1 MKNGKIVGQ
10 NGELSGKTILLV
22 NTGSIKKKFV
32 VQRIKKLGL
41 HLIVLNK
48 EIVSWAQP
56 YVDQWI
62 LADTGNHQ
70 EALQAVK
77 VFLQDKQKV
86 NVDGVM
92 TFWEDDVLLTAR
104 ICDRF
109 NFIGIPFDVAK
120 KARNKHLFRE
130 FCVSHGLPAPRYK
143 LVKAPEDMEYV
154 QNNFVFP
161 LVIKP
166 TYGSSSAYVVKAEN
180 FEELQEIYNYVKK
193 NISTTGESALADGMD
208 IMVEEYIDG
217 NEVDIDMLL
226 QNGKLKFFSIV
237 DNFKTEEPF
246 FIETQ
251 EAVPS
256 SLPDKDQDKLVEM
269 AEKILEKLGVQN
281 GCVHFEAKIT
291 KTGPMPLEVNLRLG
305 GDEAFAFSKE
315 AWHVDLIDGALKIAI
330 GIYLDKVIKPEEP
343 YKYLISQTLTPP
355 HSGLLVKLDLDEKL
369 KTNKNIV
376 DLFIFKE
383 VGDSVLVPPE
393 GYEYMGW
400 VTVQGYNDLD
410 AEENLEEVLKD
421 IKFEV
426 AKYDPASSIGKT
438 SRKNRFSMAAIN
450 TNILKGAAKIEN
462 IRRLVLKD
470 KRDFRIGIIG
480 NNFAGIEGTVQNE
493 PASVGNQMME
503 VLAERGYQVTLFD
516 FNNVAKAYQELKESN
531 IDLAFN
537 VCERINGPSLLE
549 PHVAALLDT
558 LQIPY
563 TGSNP
568 LTLGI
573 CIDKIKV
580 KKLLTYHNIPTP
592 KWDYVYS
599 LDEEIRADLEYPL
612 IVKPSNTDNSTGIS
626 NDSVVTNPAELK
638 RQLKQ
643 VIVELKRPAL
653 IEEYIEGDE
662 YDVAILGSEEKD
674 LRVLPL
680 SRSIFDKL
688 PAGYWHIYPF
698 EAKFLNDP
706 IYKNNIELQ
715 EPAKNINVKLSYLI
729 SEIALDTYSILDCHD
744 YGRVEIKVDKNNNPY
759 VLELN
764 PNPSLSPK
772 AMLPAAAKLVGEDY
786 GDLLE
791 QLIVLAVKRYQ
802 KKSFDYNLYNFSL

>member
-1 MKNGKIVGQ
+1 
-10 NGELSGKTILLV
+10 
-22 NTGSIKKKFV
+22 
-32 VQRIKKLGL
+32 
-41 HLIVLNK
+41 
-48 EIVSWAQP
+48 
-56 YVDQWI
+56 
-62 LADTGNHQ
+62 
-70 EALQAVK
+70 
-77 VFLQDKQKV
+77 
-86 NVDGVM
+86 
-92 TFWEDDVLLTAR
+92 
-104 ICDRF
+104 
-109 NFIGIPFDVAK
+109 
-120 KARNKHLFRE
+120 
-130 FCVSHGLPAPRYK
+130 
-143 LVKAPEDMEYV
+143 
-154 QNNFVFP
+154 
-161 LVIKP
+161 
-166 TYGSSSAYVVKAEN
+166 
-180 FEELQEIYNYVKK
+180 
-193 NISTTGESALADGMD
+193 
-208 IMVEEYIDG
+208 
-217 NEVDIDMLL
+217 
-226 QNGKLKFFSIV
+226 
-237 DNFKTEEPF
+237 
-246 FIETQ
+246 
-251 EAVPS
+251 
-256 SLPDKDQDKLVEM
+256 
-269 AEKILEKLGVQN
+269 
-281 GCVHFEAKIT
+281 
-291 KTGPMPLEVNLRLG
+291 MPLEVNLRLG

-537 VCERINGPSLLE
+537 VCERINGSSLLE

-715 EPAKNINVKLSYLI
+715 EPAKNINVKLSSLI